1 MFFGQFDHNLDDKGR
16 LTIPSQYRDL
26 LEVRAYITQG
36 FDDNLMVIQGEEFD
50 SLYHKIKL
58 MNVADSHARDL
69 SRMLFGNAVKLEMDK
84 AGRVLIPPFLREAAN
99 LTTSVKLVGMGP
111 YFEIWSMENWG
122 AKAAIMNDGAERAD
136 RFKDLDLT
144 F

>member
-16 LTIPSQYRDL
+16 LTIPSLYRDL
-26 LEVRAYITQG
+26 LAERAYITQG
-36 FDDNLMVIQGEEFD
+36 FDDNLMVMQAEEFD
-50 SLYHKIKL
+50 SLYHKIKT
-58 MNVADSHARDL
+58 MSITDSHARDL
-69 SRMLFGNAVKLEMDK
+69 ARMLFGNAVPLEMDK
-84 AGRVLIPPFLREAAN
+84 AGRILIPPFLREAAH
-99 LTTSVKLVGMGP
+99 LTTSVKLIGLGP
-111 YFEIWSMENWG
+111 YFELWSAEDWD